1 MQHRTCGSTVVV
13 MMVFFITV
21 GYGLAAQVP
30 DTGQTK
36 CYDDTGNVIAC
47 PQPDEPFY
55 GQDGNYL
62 IDPPSYTKL
71 DGGGNALPDSA
82 TSWVMVRD
90 NITGLVWEVKQDKD
104 GVENYA
110 DPHDADNTYTWYDG
124 SIATNPGVQ
133 GDGTDTED
141 FIAALNAASF
151 GGYSDWRLPTV
162 MELESIVDLSRHD
175 PSIDTAFFANTQTS
189 LYWSSNTRAI
199 ETPYAWYMN
208 FTSGTAS
215 YNYQSYGYCV
225 RAVRGG
231 QTQAHFTDNGDGT
244 LTDSATGL
252 MWQQQTASG
261 TFSWSQALSYCQGL
275 NLAGHGDWRL
285 PTRKELRS
293 IADYGRYNPSLD
305 PTAFPDAQPSNYWSS
320 TTCADSAANAWCL
333 YFYHGGD
340 AEGGKSEFYN
350 VRAVRGGQSTPS
362 PTIVSTAIE
371 GPATVSENSMAAY
384 SLTAEYSDGTSGTV
398 TSGIAWT
405 VDSPNAS
412 IATDGTLTVFAV
424 DSDQTV
430 TITATYES
438 LTDTYMITLENGSQK
453 EPEQIMPQAVY
464 QFEEGDRPTG
474 SVALGD
480 GLTVTFAGD
489 IEVGVI
495 DNHPGFYLGSRPV
508 PSLMAAAAAPGEA
521 ANLSFTF
528 EEPIQAFTVLAADY
542 DGNTTISAYGSSGQV
557 VENVAVTGATPAT
570 YALTWEQPIAKIV
583 ISGTSGW
590 VGTTEALAV
599 ILGQILSQPDG
610 GAVQGVTITITPSG
624 RQATSDRNGNYTLTG
639 IKPGTYSLTGTG
651 QNIATVTV
659 SGLTVSAGSTVT
671 QDLLATVA
679 QGAGSD
685 PTAGWN
691 VTADLWAKAV
701 LEVSGGPVALVWQE
715 VGADMTPSGDQVI
728 SGYFYADP
736 ADFAYGSPYNPELFV
751 KIYIAANGWCN
762 MAFNHVTV
770 DPVTVF
776 SAHQYGGTADQTGS
790 ATLENR
796 LLQHEFTGVAIDPGK
811 QSAGGQSGTASSAG
825 YPLGSALWSQAV
837 LQVPG
842 NPVTLVWK
850 EVGTDTTPSGARV
863 VSGYFYADPA
873 DFAYGSVY
881 NPEVFV
887 KVYIDPTGWANMA
900 FNHVTV
906 DPVAIDSAHEY
917 AGAPQQSGS
926 VVLDSR
932 LLEHSYTGV
941 PVQ

>member
-1 MQHRTCGSTVVV
+1 MKTAVVRNIQLLLTVFILFHGLNAAAIEYCKDCLEIFERGEGS
-13 MMVFFITV
+13 I
-21 GYGLAAQVP
+21 
-30 DTGQTK
+30 
-36 CYDDTGNVIAC
+36 
-47 PQPDEPFY
+47 
-55 GQDGNYL
+55 DGNYI
-62 IDPPSYTKL
+62 IDPDGPGGQDPISVECLMSLSGGGWTKL
-71 DGGGNALPDSA
+71 DQNVADSLINTEVSNREYLYVKNGEWYRTPSSQLIWSWNIPQVLIGTYYYSGGG
-82 TSWVMVRD
+82 
-90 NITGLVWEVKQDKD
+90 
-104 GVENYA
+104 
-110 DPHDADNTYTWYDG
+110 
-124 SIATNPGVQ
+124 
-133 GDGTDTED
+133 
-141 FIAALNAASF
+141 SF
-151 GGYSDWRLPTV
+151 YCG
-162 MELESIVDLSRHD
+162 
-175 PSIDTAFFANTQTS
+175 
-189 LYWSSNTRAI
+189 SSNEKTR
-199 ETPYAWYMN
+199 Y
-208 FTSGTAS
+208 
-215 YNYQSYGYCV
+215 YGIGCS
-225 RAVRGG
+225 
-231 QTQAHFTDNGDGT
+231 NG
-244 LTDSATGL
+244 
-252 MWQQQTASG
+252 
-261 TFSWSQALSYCQGL
+261 
-275 NLAGHGDWRL
+275 
-285 PTRKELRS
+285 P
-293 IADYGRYNPSLD
+293 
-305 PTAFPDAQPSNYWSS
+305 
-320 TTCADSAANAWCL
+320 
-333 YFYHGGD
+333 
-340 AEGGKSEFYN
+340 GGKWKALIYY
-350 VRAVRGGQSTPS
+350 
-362 PTIVSTAIE
+362 PTGKDPVNAQLQLCQDQPGIFGSACQTGVVVYIRQDDPEKIIRNAI
-371 GPATVSENSMAAY
+371 Y
-384 SLTAEYSDGTSGTV
+384 
-398 TSGIAWT
+398 
-405 VDSPNAS
+405 
-412 IATDGTLTVFAV
+412 
-424 DSDQTV
+424 
-430 TITATYES
+430 
-438 LTDTYMITLENGSQK
+438 K
-453 EPEQIMPQAVY
+453 
-464 QFEEGDRPTG
+464 FEEGDTPSG
-474 SVALGD
+474 SVDLGEAVT
-480 GLTVTFAGD
+480 LTFAGD

-508 PSLMAAAAAPGEA
+508 PSLMAAVAAPGEA

-542 DGNTTISAYGSSGQV
+542 DGNTTISAYDGSGQV
-557 VENVAVTGATPAT
+557 VENVAVTGATLAT

-599 ILGQILSQPDG
+599 ILGQILSQLDG

-906 DPVAIDSAHEY
+906 DPVAIGSAFHY
-917 AGAPQQSGS
+917 AGTADKSGS
-926 VVLDSR
+926 VILDSR

-941 PVQ
+941 AIQ